1 MENDDM
7 KRQAP
12 LSPPR
17 LERELEDLLGAAA
30 RLPEERLRRVRLA
43 VHERLAQPAPV
54 LPQWLRWRTLVPA
67 AAALLLLGG
76 ALGWNLGDRI
86 EEGTGGDFGGSLL
99 MAAPGGL

>member
-12 LSPPR
+12 LPSQR
-17 LERELEDLLGAAA
+17 LEQELDQLFGAAP

-43 VHERLAQPAPV
+43 VHARVAQQSATA

-76 ALGWNLGDRI
+76 AVGWNLGGRI
-86 EEGTGGDFGGSLL
+86 DEGGDFGGSLF